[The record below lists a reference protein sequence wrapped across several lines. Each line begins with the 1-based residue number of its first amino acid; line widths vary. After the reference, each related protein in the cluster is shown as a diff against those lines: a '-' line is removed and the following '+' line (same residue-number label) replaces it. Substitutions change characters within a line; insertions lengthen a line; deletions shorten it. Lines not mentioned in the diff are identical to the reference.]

1 MKTKLL
7 FILFSFFVFSITYG
21 QESIDF
27 NRINGEIK
35 APIIVVETIN
45 NDDFK
50 YNQFDKTDTYADKS
64 YQVHTSLHNIPIM
77 FSRGGKS
84 YTGSLITKTD
94 FYDIISNIHVAGYI
108 DTESKLGE
116 IIVKETITQKK
127 DDHEVNF
134 QTIYEYTGLRMGV
147 TNYNIKYNGN
157 KKGSVFTFLVGKS
170 TQLTVKKYFNW
181 EQSKSSRGINTHT
194 FELTKLDEEKLEE
207 CRRSSFPCF
216 NFSVYWDGKTED
228 DLLKES
234 MTVTQVRGE
243 DPNWEP
249 PSVSYLREGVETEPN
264 SIGVYFNKAKITNS
278 LNNELTKLLKD
289 NDLGKGL
296 AALIIADLSKVPG
309 LKVLERQ
316 KIDKIRDEIE
326 LSESGLV
333 KENSKVENKLM
344 KEEIEVKLDLE
355 IDQEKNQFTT
365 KFNVASKN
373 KEILITTNYLPL
385 SEFFKI
391 QKEVTKE
398 IIKEVNKQFNMN
410 VNPEIITTGNN
421 RLDN

>member
-7 FILFSFFVFSITYG
+7 FILLSFILISTSYS
-21 QESIDF
+21 QESIEF

-35 APIIVVETIN
+35 APIIVVETII

-50 YNQFDKTDTYADKS
+50 YNQFDKTDTYADKN

-108 DTESKLGE
+108 DSGSKLGGITIRE
-116 IIVKETITQKK
+116 SITQKK
-127 DDHEVNF
+127 DDYEVNF

-170 TQLTVKKYFNW
+170 TQLTVKKYINW
-181 EQSKSSRGINTHT
+181 EQSNSRRGTNTHT
-194 FELTKLDEEKLEE
+194 FELTKVDEEKLEE
-207 CRRSSFPCF
+207 CRRSSYPCF
-216 NFSVYWDGKTED
+216 NFSVFWDGKTED

-249 PSVSYLREGVETEPN
+249 ASVSYLKEGIETEPN
-264 SIGVYFNKAKITNS
+264 SIGIYYNKVKIFNS
-278 LNNELTKLLKD
+278 LNNELTKFIKD
-289 NDLGKGL
+289 NDTGKGMV
-296 AALIIADLSKVPG
+296 ALIIGYLSKVPG

-316 KIDKIRDEIE
+316 KMNKIRDEIA

-355 IDQEKNQFTT
+355 IDQEKNLFKT
-365 KFNVASKN
+365 KCTVASKN
-373 KEILITTNYLPL
+373 KEVLITTNYLPL
-385 SEFFKI
+385 KELNAIEGKIATEIEKEAIEQFKMN
-391 QKEVTKE
+391 
-398 IIKEVNKQFNMN
+398 IKPKK
-410 VNPEIITTGNN
+410 
-421 RLDN
+421 